1 WLIDEASKVLNY
13 NIDLSEVLRIWKGGC
28 IIRAK
33 ILNFLREIIKENP
46 QNANL
51 LASEKTVNF
60 LKDKIESVKKI
71 SDIGKRSG
79 ISLLCLNSALD
90 YYFALATENLP
101 ANLIQAQR
109 DFFGAH
115 TYERIDKE
123 GIFHT
128 EWEKLE

>member
-1 WLIDEASKVLNY
+1 MLI
-13 NIDLSEVLRIWKGGC
+13 
-28 IIRAK
+28 
-33 ILNFLREIIKENP
+33 
-46 QNANL
+46 
-51 LASEKTVNF
+51 
-60 LKDKIESVKKI
+60 
-71 SDIGKRSG
+71 
-79 ISLLCLNSALD
+79 CLNSALD

>member
-1 WLIDEASKVLNY
+1 M
-13 NIDLSEVLRIWKGGC
+13 LRIWKGGC

-33 ILNFLREIIKENP
+33 ILNFLREVIKEDPSNVS
-46 QNANL
+46 L
-51 LASEKTVNF
+51 LLSEKSQNF
-60 LKDKIESVKKI
+60 IKDKIDSVKRV
-71 SDIGKRSG
+71 SDIGRKCG
-79 ISLLCLNSALD
+79 IQLLCLNSSLD
-90 YYFALATENLP
+90 YFYALSSEYLP

-115 TYERIDKE
+115 TYERVDKE